1 MGAAECAGFVLLLL
15 WILPLLNFPLE
26 VTLGFQSL
34 QGSSN
39 NSHTPEGIQELRSKG
54 LYIRGNRQSS
64 KFAAKF
70 THPKAYTSELDE
82 NNAENNANNHD
93 RDQS

>member
-1 MGAAECAGFVLLLL
+1 MVAAECAGFVLLLL

-39 NSHTPEGIQELRSKG
+39 NSHT
-54 LYIRGNRQSS
+54 
-64 KFAAKF
+64 
-70 THPKAYTSELDE
+70 KADTSELDE
-82 NNAENNANNHD
+82 NNAN
-93 RDQS
+93 QS